1 MESRGPLATSRLLLL
16 LLLLATH
23 QGWALRPILPTQRAQ
38 DSPGVHLSN
47 GPGHE
52 PVAVMTFDL
61 TKITKP
67 FSSFEL
73 RTWDPEGVIF
83 YGDTNPKDDWFML
96 GLRDGRPEIQL
107 HNSWA
112 QLTVGA
118 GPRLDDGRWHQL
130 IPALDGCL
138 RRDSWL
144 DKQAKI
150 SASAPTSLRSCDV
163 ESNPGIFLP
172 PGTHAEFN
180 LQDIPQPH
188 AEPWAFSLDLGL
200 EQAAGSGHLLAL
212 GTPENPSWLSLYL
225 QDQKVVLSSG
235 LGPGLDL
242 PLVLGLPLQL
252 KLSMSRVI
260 LSQGLKMEVFAL
272 PSLRLAPLLNLW
284 DQPQGRLFLGALP
297 GEDSSTSFCL
307 NGLWA
312 QGQRLDVDRALN
324 RSHDIWTHSCP
335 QNPGNGT
342 DASH

>member
-1 MESRGPLATSRLLLL
+1 MGIPT
-16 LLLLATH
+16 
-23 QGWALRPILPTQRAQ
+23 LR
-38 DSPGVHLSN
+38 
-47 GPGHE
+47 
-52 PVAVMTFDL
+52 MTGL
-61 TKITKP
+61 C
-67 FSSFEL
+67 
-73 RTWDPEGVIF
+73 WDFG
-83 YGDTNPKDDWFML
+83 MA
-96 GLRDGRPEIQL
+96 GLRSNCTIPGLSLRWVLCLRQVSGSLASKDHPTLKI
-107 HNSWA
+107 A
-112 QLTVGA
+112 VG
-118 GPRLDDGRWHQL
+118 GLLFPSSNLRLPL

-144 DKQAKI
+144 DKQAEI

-172 PGTHAEFN
+172 AGTHAEFN
-180 LQDIPQPH
+180 LRDIPQPH

-212 GTPENPSWLSLYL
+212 GTLENPSWLSLYL

-235 LGPGLDL
+235 SGPRLDL

-260 LSQGLKMEVFAL
+260 LSQGLKMEVLAL
-272 PSLRLAPLLNLW
+272 PPLGLAPLLNLW